1 MFLEQVNVLLW
12 MGPVNRSIHTHSD
25 PERPQP
31 PVFLD
36 PSEDGH
42 QTCGHQ
48 IWGPEGHS
56 GADVLNSDTIFG
68 WGRQTEG
75 LEDDSGVL
83 QTISVPEKWEHL

>member
-42 QTCGHQ
+42 
-48 IWGPEGHS
+48 
-56 GADVLNSDTIFG
+56 
-68 WGRQTEG
+68 
-75 LEDDSGVL
+75 
-83 QTISVPEKWEHL
+83 